1 MASDVYITPTCSAS
15 SPRWLWDGPSPRRAA
30 GTPVINITYDTSRW
44 IYFYLRYLMGCI
56 PPTSMLLLI
65 ISISSFY
72 LPTTQR
78 TSFLPAI
85 LKRSEHHHPI
95 HGTGRPG
102 PGVVSIAVDTLA
114 DFQEV
119 VMLLSFG
126 PFLSR
131 DNKVLSDFVRR
142 HWVISATIKR
152 ICDRVGY
159 IGFGSCHYFR
169 YWLDYIYIKQLGLDY
184 IKQLAYKKR
193 SHLNTASYAIFGFVE
208 VISLPCGD

>member
-1 MASDVYITPTCSAS
+1 MEP
-15 SPRWLWDGPSPRRAA
+15 
-30 GTPVINITYDTSRW
+30 
-44 IYFYLRYLMGCI
+44 
-56 PPTSMLLLI
+56 
-65 ISISSFY
+65 
-72 LPTTQR
+72 
-78 TSFLPAI
+78 
-85 LKRSEHHHPI
+85 
-95 HGTGRPG
+95 GRPG
-102 PGVVSIAVDTLA
+102 PGVVSIASDTLA

-119 VMLLSFG
+119 VTVLSFG
-126 PFLSR
+126 PFLSQ